1 MTLKEFDKYRGRYV
15 LLGGFKLPI
24 VGYDPNGNSGELV
37 VGCYH
42 HEGWQKRAI
51 PTNLRLPVVIER
63 EANSYRFANRGKA
76 IVEQY

>member
-15 LLGGFKLPI
+15 LLGGLKLPI
-24 VGYDPNGNSGELV
+24 VGYYPSDTFGELI

-42 HEGWQKRAI
+42 HEGWQIAI

>member
-15 LLGGFKLPI
+15 LLGGSKLPI
-24 VGYDPNGNSGELV
+24 VGYDPSNTSGELV

-42 HEGWQKRAI
+42 HEGWQRAT
-51 PTNLRLPVVIER
+51 PTNLRLHIVIER
-63 EANSYRFANRGKA
+63 EANSYRFANRGNA

>member
-24 VGYDPNGNSGELV
+24 VGYDPSDTSGELV
-37 VGCYH
+37 VGCYNND
-42 HEGWQKRAI
+42 GWQRAI

-63 EANSYRFANRGKA
+63 EANSYRFANRGNA

>member
-24 VGYDPNGNSGELV
+24 VGYDPNDTSGALV
-37 VGCYH
+37 VGCYNND
-42 HEGWQKRAI
+42 GWQKSAI
-51 PTNLRLPVVIER
+51 PIVIER
-63 EANSYRFANRGKA
+63 EANSYRFADRGDA

>member
-24 VGYDPNGNSGELV
+24 VGYDPSNTSGELI

-42 HEGWQKRAI
+42 HEGWQRAI

-63 EANSYRFANRGKA
+63 EANSYRFANRRNA
-76 IVEQY
+76 VVEQY

>member
-24 VGYDPNGNSGELV
+24 VGYDPSDTSGELV
-37 VGCYH
+37 VGCYNND
-42 HEGWQKRAI
+42 GWQRAI

-63 EANSYRFANRGKA
+63 EANSYRFANRGNA
-76 IVEQY
+76 VVEQY

>member
-15 LLGGFKLPI
+15 LLGGLKLPI
-24 VGYDPNGNSGELV
+24 VGYYPGDTFGELI

-42 HEGWQKRAI
+42 HEGWQIAI

-63 EANSYRFANRGKA
+63 EANSYRFANKGNA
-76 IVEQY
+76 VVEQY

>member
-15 LLGGFKLPI
+15 LLGGLKLPI
-24 VGYDPNGNSGELV
+24 VGYDPNYTRGELV

-42 HEGWQKRAI
+42 NEGWQIAI

-63 EANSYRFANRGKA
+63 EANSYRFADIGNA
-76 IVEQY
+76 VVEQY

>member
-15 LLGGFKLPI
+15 LLGGIKLPI
-24 VGYDPNGNSGELV
+24 VGYDPSDTSGELI

-42 HEGWQKRAI
+42 HEGWQIAI

-63 EANSYRFANRGKA
+63 EANSYRFANRCNA
-76 IVEQY
+76 VVEQY

>member
-24 VGYDPNGNSGELV
+24 VGYDPSDTSGELI

-42 HEGWQKRAI
+42 HEGWQIAI
-51 PTNLRLPVVIER
+51 PTNLGLPVVIER
-63 EANSYRFANRGKA
+63 EANSYRFANRGNA
-76 IVEQY
+76 VVEQY

>member
-24 VGYDPNGNSGELV
+24 VGYDPSDTSGELI

-42 HEGWQKRAI
+42 HEGWQIAI

-63 EANSYRFANRGKA
+63 EANSYRFADRGDA

>member
-24 VGYDPNGNSGELV
+24 VGYDPSDTSGELV

-42 HEGWQKRAI
+42 HEGWQIAI

-63 EANSYRFANRGKA
+63 EANSYRFENRGNVV
-76 IVEQY
+76 VEQY

>member
-24 VGYDPNGNSGELV
+24 VGYDPSDTSGELI

-42 HEGWQKRAI
+42 HEGWQRAT
-51 PTNLRLPVVIER
+51 PTNLRLHIVIER

>member
-24 VGYDPNGNSGELV
+24 VGYDPSDTSGELI

-42 HEGWQKRAI
+42 HEGWKKRAI
-51 PTNLRLPVVIER
+51 PTNLRLPIVIER
-63 EANSYRFANRGKA
+63 EANSYRFADRGDA

>member
-24 VGYDPNGNSGELV
+24 VGYDPNDTSLV

-42 HEGWQKRAI
+42 HEGWQKRVI
-51 PTNLRLPVVIER
+51 PDDLCLPVVIER
-63 EANSYRFANRGKA
+63 EANSYRFANRGNV